1 MRKASLLAAV
11 LISALASGAAFGDD
25 LPAFPGA
32 EGFGAAA
39 TGGRGGRVIKV
50 TNLEASGAGSL
61 QAACSESGP
70 RIVVFEVAGLI
81 PGDIV
86 IEHGDITIAGQTAPG
101 AGITIG
107 GQLRTLLARDRS
119 IDNVVVRFLRVR
131 PPVQTGAGG
140 DAVQFARCN
149 GVILDHVSC
158 SWACDET
165 IDIYSSKDVTIQWCA
180 IEESA
185 TTGHPKGRHN
195 FGIISGPEGA
205 RVSVHHNLFAH
216 HSRRC
221 PSIANGPAQFINNVV
236 YNFRDG
242 FTHENPPNDGG
253 YDIIGNYYIPGPSS
267 DFVWPFHLEDGVS
280 YHVADNYIQGIGLV
294 ADPWAAAEK
303 FTGRARFNKRGI
315 RAEKPFVANDVTLH
329 CAAEA
334 YRLVMQRAGCLP
346 RDAVGK
352 RTLRETALGTGAWGR
367 SDPEDL
373 MEDLEALPAP
383 ADADDDGMPDEW
395 ERANGLDP
403 SDACDSSR
411 VMDSGYTAIEEYVNG
426 LAGGLISAAAEG
438 R

>member
-1 MRKASLLAAV
+1 MRKTSLLAAV
-11 LISALASGAAFGDD
+11 LISALAAAAFGDS

-32 EGFGAAA
+32 QGFGAAA

-50 TNLEASGAGSL
+50 TNLEPSGPGSL

-81 PGDIV
+81 SGDLT

-107 GQLRTLLARDRS
+107 GQLRTLLARERS
-119 IDNVVVRFLRVR
+119 IDNVVVRFMRIR
-131 PPVQTGAGG
+131 PPVQEGAGG
-140 DAVQFARCN
+140 DAVQFARCD
-149 GVILDHVSC
+149 GAVLDHVSC

-165 IDIYSSKDVTIQWCA
+165 IDIYWSKNVTVQWCA

-185 TTGHPKGRHN
+185 ATGHPKGRHN
-195 FGIISGPEGA
+195 YGIISGPGGA

-267 DFVWPFHLEDGVS
+267 EVVWPFHLEDGVS
-280 YHVADNYIQGIGLV
+280 YHIADNYIQGIGLA

-303 FTGRARFNKRGI
+303 FTGRARFNVRGTG
-315 RAEKPFVANDVTLH
+315 AEKPFVANDVTVH
-329 CAAEA
+329 PPTQA

-346 RDAVGK
+346 RDAVGE
-352 RTLRETALGTGAWGR
+352 RIVRETALGKGHWGR

-373 MEDLEALPAP
+373 MEGLSALEPP
-383 ADADDDGMPDEW
+383 ADGDDDGMPDEW
-395 ERANGLDP
+395 ERANGLDATDP
-403 SDACDSSR
+403 SDSSR

-426 LAGGLISAAAEG
+426 LASGLISAAAEE